1 MDAHNL
7 VHGYREHPERIV
19 LPQII
24 LGRERKSLEVAE
36 LFQIV
41 GVNAR
46 RVELVAIVC
55 DPLIADVQRVLE
67 ARELQ
72 AAQLVDAGFLDPLDL
87 IDVAHTIRPNGAH
100 APRRHNASTL
110 WAAGYRAPECDPF
123 ARVLRQLVADC
134 AFNLAGS

>member
-7 VHGYREHPERIV
+7 VHRYREHPERIV

-24 LGRERKSLEVAE
+24 LGRERKSREVAE

-46 RVELVAIVC
+46 RVELAAIVC

-72 AAQLVDAGFLDPLDL
+72 AAQLVDAGFLDPL
-87 IDVAHTIRPNGAH
+87 IDVAHTIRPNGAQ
-100 APRRHNASTL
+100 APRRRNASTL

-123 ARVLRQLVADC
+123 ARVLRQLVADG
-134 AFNLAGS
+134 AFDL